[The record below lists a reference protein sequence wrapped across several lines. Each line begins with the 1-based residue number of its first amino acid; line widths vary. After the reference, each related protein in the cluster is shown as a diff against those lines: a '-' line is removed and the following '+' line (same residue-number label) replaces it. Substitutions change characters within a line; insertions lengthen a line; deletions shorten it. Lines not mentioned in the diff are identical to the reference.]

1 MVAQTRCR
9 GERGKHPGP
18 AVCYN
23 GGSQGTGDGERRQPM
38 VQRDY
43 ILRLIEQLGP
53 ISGALIRS
61 AELRKGHQYRE
72 AGKSVEEALRQY
84 FSLSVGAARERS
96 AEELVGMVRLGWS
109 PYAGREA
116 LGEKLTL
123 LAALLREQ
131 ADLDA
136 AEGDEEGALDGRIK
150 ALQIFLTV
158 LIENDATSER
168 AAEAVAPLLVHLAG
182 YDLPPPVKA
191 LLWQRDEQLGAFA
204 GAEDWLFALLDD
216 DPGAL
221 ESGIAFYERL
231 GHHTDAD
238 LARGNL
244 PRDEVAA
251 GLAELRA
258 RRAKANPTAP

>member
-1 MVAQTRCR
+1 
-9 GERGKHPGP
+9 
-18 AVCYN
+18 
-23 GGSQGTGDGERRQPM
+23 M

-72 AGKSVEEALRQY
+72 AGKTVEEALRRY
-84 FSLSVGAARERS
+84 FGLSVGAARERS
-96 AEELVGMVRLGWS
+96 AEELIGMVRLGWS

-123 LAALLREQ
+123 LAALLGEQ
-131 ADLDA
+131 ADLD
-136 AEGDEEGALDGRIK
+136 GAQGNQDDATYGRIK
-150 ALQIFLTV
+150 ALQIALTV
-158 LIENDATSER
+158 LIEDDASSER
-168 AAEAVAPLLVHLAG
+168 AAEAIAPLLAQLAG
-182 YDLPPPVKA
+182 YDLPPQVKA

-231 GHHTDAD
+231 SHHTDAD

-258 RRAKANPTAP
+258 RRGRDR